1 MTAVPRFLPAG
12 ESALI
17 VEFGATIDP
26 EINDRV
32 RSFDRAV
39 TDAAIGGVIETVPT
53 YRSLMIHFDPRQIG
67 TRSLVTRLEQLRPA
81 PTTPAAARHWLIPAC
96 YEPPHSEDLQEV
108 ATELGITPARAVELH
123 ASADYRVYMFGFAPG
138 YIFLGGL
145 PRELAISRRPKPRP
159 PASQG
164 SLLIAGGQAL
174 IANQP
179 MPTGWYNLGAT
190 PAVLFDPARTP
201 PVGLDVG
208 DRVSFEPIDA
218 ATFIRLR
225 QAAADGETMIRRK
238 A

>member
-12 ESALI
+12 ESALV
-17 VEFGATIDP
+17 VEFGATINP

-39 TDAAIGGVIETVPT
+39 ADAAISGVIETVPT
-53 YRSLMIHFDPRQIG
+53 YRSLMIHFDPQQIR
-67 TRSLVTRLEQLRPA
+67 TRSLVAYLEQLKPA
-81 PTTPAAARHWLIPAC
+81 PHSPGAARHWLIPAC
-96 YEPPHSEDLQEV
+96 YEPPHAEDLHEV
-108 ATELGITPARAVELH
+108 ATELGIAPARVAALH
-123 ASADYRVYMFGFAPG
+123 AAADYRVYMFGFAPG

-145 PRELAISRRPKPRP
+145 PRELAISRRPKPRS
-159 PASQG
+159 PAPQG

-190 PAVLFDPARTP
+190 PAVLFDPAQTP

-208 DRVSFEPIDA
+208 DRISFERIDA
-218 ATFIRLR
+218 VAFARLR
-225 QAAADGETMIRRK
+225 QAAAAGETVIRRK